1 MLSKLLMILLM
12 VLKEWAR
19 EDLPGYTLSSA
30 GCGGIDGADAVGSCL
45 DVVDVFIK
53 SSSL

>member
-1 MLSKLLMILLM
+1 MILLM
-12 VLKEWAR
+12 VVKEWAR
-19 EDLPGYTLSSA
+19 EDLLGYTPSSA
-30 GCGGIDGADAVGSCL
+30 GCGGIDGADAVGNCVGNCI